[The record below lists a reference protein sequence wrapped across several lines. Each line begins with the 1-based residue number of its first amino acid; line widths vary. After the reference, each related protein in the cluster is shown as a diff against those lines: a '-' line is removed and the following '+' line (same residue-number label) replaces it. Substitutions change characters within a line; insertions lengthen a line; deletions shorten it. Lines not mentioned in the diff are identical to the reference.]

1 MSGFRDI
8 HYPWM
13 LLGLKWRQDLAAFR
27 SHRYLVFQLKGLAT
41 GNRRF
46 TGTLKTQAGGL
57 IEFWFGMLR
66 KRQAELDTGGT

>member
-8 HYPWM
+8 YFPYVACIEV
-13 LLGLKWRQDLAAFR
+13 AAGSGCFLQ
-27 SHRYLVFQLKGLAT
+27 SSIHCIPAKGLAT

-57 IEFWFGMLR
+57 IEFRFGMLR
-66 KRQAELDTGGT
+66 KRQTELDTGGT